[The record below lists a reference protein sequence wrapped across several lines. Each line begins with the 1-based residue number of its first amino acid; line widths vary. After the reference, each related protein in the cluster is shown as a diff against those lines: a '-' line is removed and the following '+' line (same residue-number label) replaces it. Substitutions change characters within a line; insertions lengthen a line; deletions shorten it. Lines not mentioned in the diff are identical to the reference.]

1 MMSKMRIHAIFRK
14 ELREYRHNRQIIGSM
29 AIFPLIFCAFPAIE
43 IFALPASAAGT
54 LLHEQAL
61 VYMLGIPA
69 ITPAMVAAYSVAGER
84 QQGTLE
90 PVLTTPI
97 RAAEFLIG
105 KALAACVPVLAV
117 SYVVFGIF
125 VAAIEL
131 VAKASVSSAVLRGP
145 ELLAQLIFTPLIAVL
160 SIWAGTAISSRSNDP
175 RVAAQLSVLV
185 ILPMIAVTSLI
196 GIGGIHATLRLA
208 LILGAALLVL
218 DVLGWRIVSP
228 LFDRERLIAGTR
240 S

>member
-1 MMSKMRIHAIFRK
+1 MMSKARIHAIFRK
-14 ELREYRHNRQIIGSM
+14 ELKEYRRNRRIVGSM
-29 AIFPLIFCAFPAIE
+29 AIFPLIFCALPAIE
-43 IFALPASAAGT
+43 IFALPTSSAGS
-54 LLHEQAL
+54 LLHEQSL

-69 ITPAMVAAYSVAGER
+69 ITPAMVAAYSVAAER
-84 QQGTLE
+84 YQGTLE

-131 VAKASVSSAVLRGP
+131 VAKPSVSSAVLHGP

-160 SIWAGTAISSRSNDP
+160 SIWAGTAISTRSSDP
-175 RVAAQLSVLV
+175 RVASQLSVLA
-185 ILPMIAVTSLI
+185 ILPIIAVTTAI
-196 GIGGIHATLRLA
+196 AIGGIHATLRLA
-208 LILGAALLVL
+208 LILGAVLLIL